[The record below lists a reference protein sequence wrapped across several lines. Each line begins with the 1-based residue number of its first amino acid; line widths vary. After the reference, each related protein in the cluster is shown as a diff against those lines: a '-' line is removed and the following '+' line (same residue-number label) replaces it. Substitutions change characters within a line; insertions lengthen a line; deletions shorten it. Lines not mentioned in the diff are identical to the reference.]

1 MTPIQYHRFETLKA
15 GEWVSQ
21 EYINEY
27 YGLKWPFQ
35 DDLFEDFK
43 AWAKVTSRQED
54 SLELVSRYQIE
65 SFMQHHRVIPHKWM
79 SARLGMTSQSLGLL
93 LGKLRILG
101 MHPQRYNVYLGFIS
115 ESLPDDLIRNLG
127 SLRFRTFSDHNS
139 FCERLHAEIDKSLEL
154 KVDPLFCTTS
164 DRLEDYPKQ
173 FAINF
178 DCITLEPV
186 SGKHQMWLNFGKPL
200 YLAPDR
206 CSKLLYAENYEI
218 LSSCRSCRL
227 EPGNLDLYQQFLSKD
242 QVCG

>member
-1 MTPIQYHRFETLKA
+1 
-15 GEWVSQ
+15 
-21 EYINEY
+21 
-27 YGLKWPFQ
+27 
-35 DDLFEDFK
+35 
-43 AWAKVTSRQED
+43 
-54 SLELVSRYQIE
+54 
-65 SFMQHHRVIPHKWM
+65 
-79 SARLGMTSQSLGLL
+79 
-93 LGKLRILG
+93 